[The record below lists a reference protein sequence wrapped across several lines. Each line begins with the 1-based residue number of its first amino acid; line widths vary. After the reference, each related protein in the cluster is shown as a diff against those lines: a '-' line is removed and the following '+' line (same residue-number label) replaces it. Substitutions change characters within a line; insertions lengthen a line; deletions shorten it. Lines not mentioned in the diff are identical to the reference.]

1 MNFEVLTPHSLASA
15 LDALASNEKLVP
27 LAGATDLM
35 VYLEAGTLA
44 PCTFLNLQELWELRP
59 VLALNGSLTLG
70 ALTTYRDVRLSAVKD
85 HFPMLAWA
93 APYREGVRH
102 VPAS

>member
-44 PCTFLNLQELWELRP
+44 PCTFLNLQ
-59 VLALNGSLTLG
+59 
-70 ALTTYRDVRLSAVKD
+70 
-85 HFPMLAWA
+85 
-93 APYREGVRH
+93 
-102 VPAS
+102 